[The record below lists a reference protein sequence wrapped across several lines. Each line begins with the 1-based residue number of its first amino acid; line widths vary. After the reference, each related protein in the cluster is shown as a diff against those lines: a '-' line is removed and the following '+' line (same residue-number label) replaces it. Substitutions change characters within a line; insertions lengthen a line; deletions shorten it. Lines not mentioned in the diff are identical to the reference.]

1 LKRLQLS
8 LAVHARSRRTP
19 LVKHIPNLFGEIA
32 VYRFYPDSA

>member
-8 LAVHARSRRTP
+8 LAVHTHSRSTP
-19 LVKHIPNLFGEIA
+19 LVTHFPNLFGEIA